1 VTFHDWAARAT
12 GTGQVHLV
20 GSPLSAQACF
30 RQYPLHVRL
39 GGRRREGFD
48 GVWDAYR
55 QNPTRMQRLPHCRIV
70 DTEVPCHGMHGEAM
84 RCLDPG
90 EGLVDFVNQR
100 QDIAG
105 ITGIAHRRMRGK
117 DEACRRF
124 RDEARL
130 AAKLDCT
137 IALSLENRGNG
148 CVVRIDN
155 FTVPQPFAMDEP
167 SRLCG
172 NVIMGAQGLPQL
184 RGHTLALGLT
194 ERLDTG
200 QLHLG
205 GLCQSDDRGP
215 ESEQARFR
223 LAHQAQEDLALATT
237 LATKAAH
244 DLLEVFVEAVGMAL
258 ERRRGC

>member
-1 VTFHDWAARAT
+1 ARAT
-12 GTGQVHLV
+12 GDVRVV
-20 GSPLSAQACF
+20 GSPWSAPACF

-39 GGRRREGFD
+39 GGRRREGLD
-48 GVWDAYR
+48 GVLAAYR
-55 QNPTRMQRLPHCRIV
+55 QKLTRMQRVPHCRIV

-105 ITGIAHRRMRGK
+105 ITWIAHTRIRGK

-155 FTVPQPFAMDEP
+155 FPVPPRFAMEAP
-167 SRLCG
+167 SR
-172 NVIMGAQGLPQL
+172 
-184 RGHTLALGLT
+184 T
-194 ERLDTG
+194 
-200 QLHLG
+200 
-205 GLCQSDDRGP
+205 
-215 ESEQARFR
+215 
-223 LAHQAQEDLALATT
+223 
-237 LATKAAH
+237 
-244 DLLEVFVEAVGMAL
+244 
-258 ERRRGC
+258 